1 MCDGLIFNHLRKLK
15 EHKITHLK
23 RKKKT
28 LIGYELLIEVKTFF
42 KSFVIFRRC

>member
-23 RKKKT
+23 RKKA
-28 LIGYELLIEVKTFF
+28 LIGYELVIEVKTFF